1 MAQKYIMAID
11 QGTTG
16 STVLIVDV
24 TDPLAPTVISRHTVD
39 FTQYFPKP
47 GWVEHD
53 LAEIWESVVN
63 AASKALEKLKASRS
77 DFALNQ
83 IQCLGITNQRET
95 LCVFER
101 TTGRP
106 VARAV
111 VWQCKRSIDIVKKL
125 RADGAENMVREKTGL
140 VLDPY
145 FSGSKLSWILANNQ
159 DAAAKIKSGQAV
171 VGTIDTYL
179 IARLTGGKSF
189 VTEAS
194 NASRTMLF
202 NIETGKW
209 DQDLTALFGA
219 KESYLPEVKDSA
231 GEFGRT
237 HGLSFL
243 PDGIPISGALG
254 DQQAALAGQTCFK
267 QGEAKC
273 TYGTGAFLLMNIGN
287 KKILSNSGM
296 LTTVAWGLS
305 GKLTYAFE
313 GSAFIAGAAIQFLR
327 DQLNLITTSAETEKL
342 AQDVVG
348 APEVYF
354 VPALSG
360 LGAPYWDPMA
370 QGAFFGLTR
379 GTSKN
384 QLIRAAIEGIAFE
397 VADLTRAM
405 AKDKG
410 QPLTILKVDGGAAA
424 NNLLMQTQADL
435 SAVGVDRPKNLETT
449 AFGAALF
456 AGYGAKIYSSL
467 DQMSN
472 ARKTDVLF
480 KPERSA
486 QNSERLVAMNA
497 GWDRAVKAVRTFAG
511 TV

>member
-24 TDPLAPTVISRHTVD
+24 TSPLNPSVMSRHTID
-39 FTQYFPKP
+39 FTQHFPKP

-53 LAEIWESVVN
+53 LNEIWESVVT
-63 AASKALEKLKASRS
+63 AANKALEKLKANRS

-95 LCVFER
+95 LCVFDR
-101 TTGRP
+101 ATAKP
-106 VARAV
+106 VTRAI

-125 RADGAENMVREKTGL
+125 RADGVESMVREKTGL

-145 FSGSKLSWILANNQ
+145 FSGSKLAWVLANNPE
-159 DAAAKIKSGQAV
+159 AAAKIKSGQAV

-179 IARLTGGKSF
+179 MARLTGGKSF

-202 NIETGKW
+202 NIGTGTW
-209 DQDLTALFGA
+209 DKELTALFGV

-267 QGEAKC
+267 PGEAKC
-273 TYGTGAFLLMNIGN
+273 TYGTGAFLLMNIGS
-287 KKILSNSGM
+287 KKMLSNSGM
-296 LTTVAWGLS
+296 LTTIAWGLS
-305 GKLTYAFE
+305 GKLTYALE
-313 GSAFIAGAAIQFLR
+313 GSSFIAGAAIQFLR
-327 DQLNLITTSAETEKL
+327 DQLGLVKTSAETEHL
-342 AQDVVG
+342 AKDVIG

-384 QLIRAAIEGIAFE
+384 QLVRAALEGIAFE

-405 AKDKG
+405 ASDTS

-435 SAVGVDRPKNLETT
+435 SGVGVDRPVNLETT

-456 AGYGAKIYSSL
+456 AGYGAKIYTSL

-472 ARKTDVLF
+472 ARKTAVLF
-480 KPERSA
+480 KPDHSTE
-486 QNSERLVAMNA
+486 NTKRLKEMNA
-497 GWDRAVKAVRTFAG
+497 GWNRAVKAVRTFAG